1 MLTNRYYLPEKGSNA
16 FGIIMPTKADPD
28 AWIRP
33 ATKANGFDYY
43 KMMLIYVDDILCTS
57 HDPHATTKGIQ
68 STFKLKDDKIEKP
81 ENYLG
86 AQLTQKIIHGTEC
99 WTISSEQYF
108 KASIAN
114 VEAALESS
122 DQRLLSRFPTPIQA
136 NYQPE
141 LDTTAELKL
150 EAIRYNQEI

>member
-1 MLTNRYYLPEKGSNA
+1 
-16 FGIIMPTKADPD
+16 
-28 AWIRP
+28 
-33 ATKANGFDYY
+33 
-43 KMMLIYVDDILCTS
+43 MMLIYVDDILCIS
-57 HDPHATTKGIQ
+57 HEPHATMNKGIQ
-68 STFKLKDDKIEKP
+68 ATFKLKDDKIEKP